1 MPGSFVLPLLLG
13 LPLFGALLVMFTP
26 KTETALHRGIGMAV
40 MVITFLAS
48 LLTLTYFNPKEAGF
62 QLVFD
67 IEWIPGLGA
76 HFKTGVDGISVFLV
90 LLTTFLMPLTLLGT
104 GKAIEKNVREFIAVM
119 LVLETGMLGAFVS
132 LDVFLFYVFWEVMLI
147 PMYLLIGIWG
157 GQRRLYASIKFVIY
171 TMVGSL
177 LMLVAIFYV
186 YVQAGQVLG
195 HYTTD
200 LTELLSVALP
210 YKAQYWCFGAFA
222 LAFAIKVP
230 LFPLHT
236 WLPDAHVEAPTAG
249 SVILAGVLLKF
260 GIYGFLRYAMPLFP
274 HGAADWAPAISIL
287 AVIGIIYG
295 ALVAFAQDDVKKL
308 VAYSSVSHL
317 GFCALGVFA
326 LTSYGI
332 SGSIFAMLS
341 HGLTT
346 GGLFLGIGVLYERR
360 HTRRLAEYG
369 GIWKQMPIF
378 AGLYLI
384 IVMGSAGLPA
394 LSGFVGEFL
403 TILGTFIAG
412 DTLPNGYTIPMPRLM
427 GALAATGV
435 VLGAIY
441 LLWMFQ
447 KVFFGKLDKA
457 KNGKLKDLSSREL
470 ATFIPLVIG
479 IFLLGLFPRPLLV
492 AMEPSV
498 NKFTADFKQRVG
510 ECDGPPHTYDSKRC
524 DANGRYIE
532 PPPKVAPV
540 AKPPVVPAGAV
551 PGAAGSV
558 APGGSAATPDSNGA
572 GSAAGSAGSVP
583 VPPPTASADGAPAG
597 AVRPTTPEPAVPPPP
612 AAAPPTA
619 PPPVIRAGTPA
630 RPPTTGPVRSR
641 RPTP

>member
-1 MPGSFVLPLLLG
+1 MTGSFVLPLLLG
-13 LPLFGALLVMFTP
+13 LPLLGAIFVMCTP
-26 KTETALHRGIGMAV
+26 KTETALHRGIGLAFTS
-40 MVITFLAS
+40 ITFLAS
-48 LLTLTYFNPKEAGF
+48 LLMFLPGYFKPGVAGY
-62 QLVFD
+62 QLVCD
-67 IEWIPGLGA
+67 VEWIAGLGA
-76 HFKTGVDGISVFLV
+76 HFKVGVDGISVLLV
-90 LLTTFLMPLTLLGT
+90 LLTTILMPLTLLGT
-104 GKAIEKNVREFIAVM
+104 GKAIEKHVREFIAVM
-119 LVLETGMLGAFVS
+119 LILETGMLGAFVS

-177 LMLVAIFYV
+177 LMLVAIFYL
-186 YVQAGQVLG
+186 YVKAAAVLG
-195 HYTTD
+195 TYTTD
-200 LTELLSVALP
+200 LEQLLTVALP
-210 YKAQYWCFGAFA
+210 HNAQVWCFAAFA

-260 GIYGFLRYAMPLFP
+260 GIYGFLRFAIPLFP
-274 HGAADWAPAISIL
+274 QGAVAWGPTIAVLS
-287 AVIGIIYG
+287 VIGIIYG

-326 LTSYGI
+326 MTSYGI

-378 AGLYLI
+378 AGLFLI

-403 TILGTFIAG
+403 TILGTFISGDPVIAG
-412 DTLPNGYTIPMPRLM
+412 YSIPMPRAM

-457 KNGKLKDLSSREL
+457 KNGKLKDLSGREL
-470 ATFIPLVIG
+470 GVFIPLVIG
-479 IFLLGLFPRPLLV
+479 IFVLGVYPQPLLAV
-492 AMEPSV
+492 MAPSV
-498 NKFTADFKQRVG
+498 KSFTDQFATRVR
-510 ECDGPPHTYDSKRC
+510 ECDDGQPHKFGSITC
-524 DANGRYIE
+524 DKSQAQIQQNLD
-532 PPPKVAPV
+532 AL
-540 AKPPVVPAGAV
+540 AKGADGV
-551 PGAAGSV
+551 TKAFENRAAGS
-558 APGGSAATPDSNGA
+558 AAAGNSD
-572 GSAAGSAGSVP
+572 GSAAGSA
-583 VPPPTASADGAPAG
+583 AG
-597 AVRPTTPEPAVPPPP
+597 RG
-612 AAAPPTA
+612 
-619 PPPVIRAGTPA
+619 GTP
-630 RPPTTGPVRSR
+630 
-641 RPTP
+641 

>member
-13 LPLFGALLVMFTP
+13 LPLLGAILVMCTP
-26 KTETALHRGIGMAV
+26 KTEVALHRGLGLTVTI
-40 MVITFLAS
+40 ITFLVS
-48 LLTLTYFNPKEAGF
+48 LLVLSPQYFQANVPGY
-62 QLVFD
+62 QMVLD

-76 HFKTGVDGISVFLV
+76 HFKLGVDGISVLLV
-90 LLTTFLMPLTLLGT
+90 LLTTLLMPLTLLGT
-104 GKAIEKNVREFIAVM
+104 GKAIEKHVREFIAAM
-119 LVLETGMLGAFVS
+119 LILETGMLGAFVS

-186 YVQAGQVLG
+186 YVKAAEVLG

-200 LTELLSVALP
+200 LQELMQVALP
-210 YKAQYWCFGAFA
+210 HNAQVWCFAAFA

-274 HGAADWAPAISIL
+274 HGAAVWAPTITIL
-287 AVIGIIYG
+287 SVVGIIYG
-295 ALVAFAQDDVKKL
+295 AFVAFAQDDVKKL

-326 LTSYGI
+326 LTAYGI

-378 AGLYLI
+378 SGLFLV

-403 TILGTFIAG
+403 TIMGTFIAG
-412 DTLPNGYTIPMPRLM
+412 STLPAGYSFPMPRLL
-427 GALAATGV
+427 GGLAATGV
-435 VLGAIY
+435 VLGAVY

-447 KVFFGKLDKA
+447 KVFFGKLDKE
-457 KNGKLKDLSSREL
+457 KNGRLPDLNGREL
-470 ATFIPLVIG
+470 LVFVPLVIG
-479 IFLLGLFPRPLLV
+479 IFLMGLFPRPLL
-492 AMEPSV
+492 AKMEPSV
-498 NKFTADFKQRVG
+498 QKFITDFASRVK
-510 ECDGPPHTYDSKRC
+510 ECDGPPHRF
-524 DANGRYIE
+524 
-532 PPPKVAPV
+532 
-540 AKPPVVPAGAV
+540 
-551 PGAAGSV
+551 
-558 APGGSAATPDSNGA
+558 GGSCDGRDAAIQKTLDDVSHAADGVQKAIGGSDA
-572 GSAAGSAGSVP
+572 GAGSAGS
-583 VPPPTASADGAPAG
+583 
-597 AVRPTTPEPAVPPPP
+597 
-612 AAAPPTA
+612 
-619 PPPVIRAGTPA
+619 GTP
-630 RPPTTGPVRSR
+630 
-641 RPTP
+641 

>member
-1 MPGSFVLPLLLG
+1 MPGSFVLPLILG
-13 LPLFGALLVMFTP
+13 LPLLGALFVMCTP
-26 KTETALHRGIGMAV
+26 KTETELHRGLGMTFTV
-40 MVITFLAS
+40 VTFLVS
-48 LLTLTYFNPKEAGF
+48 LLMLPYFHPKEAGF

-76 HFKTGVDGISVFLV
+76 HFKTGVDGISLFLV
-90 LLTTFLMPLTLLGT
+90 ILTTLLMPLTLLGT
-104 GKAIEKNVREFIAVM
+104 GKAIEKHVREFIAAI
-119 LVLETGMLGAFVS
+119 LVLEAGMLGAFVS
-132 LDVFLFYVFWEVMLI
+132 LDIFLFYVFWEVMLI

-186 YVQAGQVLG
+186 YVQAGAVLG
-195 HYTTD
+195 DYTTD
-200 LTELLSVALP
+200 LEKILSVALP
-210 YKAQYWCFGAFA
+210 YNAQVWCFAAFA

-260 GIYGFLRYAMPLFP
+260 GIYGFLRYAIPMFP
-274 HGAADWAPAISIL
+274 HGAAVWGPTISVL

-295 ALVAFAQDDVKKL
+295 AFVAFAQDDVKKL

-326 LTSYGI
+326 LSSYGI

-346 GGLFLGIGVLYERR
+346 GGLFLGIGFLYERR

-369 GIWKQMPIF
+369 GIWKQMPVF
-378 AGLYLI
+378 SGLFLI

-403 TILGTFIAG
+403 TIMGTFIAG
-412 DTLPNGYTIPMPRLM
+412 DTLPQGYSIPMPRLL

-457 KNGKLKDLSSREL
+457 KNGHLKDLSGREL
-470 ATFIPLVIG
+470 ATFIPLVLG
-479 IFLLGLFPRPLLV
+479 IFLMGLFPRPLLV
-492 AMEPSV
+492 VMEPTV
-498 NKFTADFKQRVG
+498 QKFTRDFARRVA
-510 ECDGPPHTYDSKRC
+510 ECDGPSHSFGSINCSASAKTTADIQNNL
-524 DANGRYIE
+524 DG
-532 PPPKVAPV
+532 VAR
-540 AKPPVVPAGAV
+540 
-551 PGAAGSV
+551 GAAGV
-558 APGGSAATPDSNGA
+558 QKAIGRPAAA
-572 GSAAGSAGSVP
+572 
-583 VPPPTASADGAPAG
+583 APAG
-597 AVRPTTPEPAVPPPP
+597 AART
-612 AAAPPTA
+612 
-619 PPPVIRAGTPA
+619 GTP
-630 RPPTTGPVRSR
+630 
-641 RPTP
+641 TP

>member
-1 MPGSFVLPLLLG
+1 MPGSYVLPLILG
-13 LPLFGALLVMFTP
+13 LPLLGAIFVMCTP
-26 KTETALHRGIGMAV
+26 KTEASLHRGLGLTFT
-40 MVITFLAS
+40 VITFLAS
-48 LLTLTYFNPKEAGF
+48 LLILQPTYYKPSVAGF
-62 QLVFD
+62 QLVCD

-76 HFKTGVDGISVFLV
+76 HFKVGVDGISVFLV
-90 LLTTFLMPLTLLGT
+90 LLTTALMPLTLLGT
-104 GKAIEKNVREFIAVM
+104 AKAIEKHTREFIAAM
-119 LVLETGMLGAFVS
+119 LILQTGMLGAFVS

-186 YVQAGQVLG
+186 YVKAGEVLG
-195 HYTTD
+195 HSTTD
-200 LTELLSVALP
+200 LQELMTVALP
-210 YKAQYWCFGAFA
+210 YNAQVWCFAAFA

-274 HGAADWAPAISIL
+274 HGAAAWAPAISIL
-287 AVIGIIYG
+287 SVIGIIYG
-295 ALVAFAQDDVKKL
+295 AFVAFAQDDVKKL

-332 SGSIFAMLS
+332 SGSIYAMLS

-378 AGLYLI
+378 AGLFLVI
-384 IVMGSAGLPA
+384 TMGSAGLPA

-403 TILGTFIAG
+403 TIMGTFLAG
-412 DTLPNGYTIPMPRLM
+412 DTLPAGYSIPYPHLL

-457 KNGKLKDLSSREL
+457 KNGKLKDLSGREL
-470 ATFIPLVIG
+470 AVFVPLVIG
-479 IFLLGLFPRPLLV
+479 IFVLGLYPQPLLTV
-492 AMEPSV
+492 MEPSV
-498 NKFTADFKQRVG
+498 QQFTKDFGRRVA
-510 ECDGPPHTYDSKRC
+510 ECDGPAHRYGAGC
-524 DANGRYIE
+524 DAPNAAIQ
-532 PPPKVAPV
+532 KNLDDV
-540 AKPPVVPAGAV
+540 AKGAASVQQAIAPAG
-551 PGAAGSV
+551 GA
-558 APGGSAATPDSNGA
+558 
-572 GSAAGSAGSVP
+572 AAGSA
-583 VPPPTASADGAPAG
+583 
-597 AVRPTTPEPAVPPPP
+597 TP
-612 AAAPPTA
+612 
-619 PPPVIRAGTPA
+619 
-630 RPPTTGPVRSR
+630 
-641 RPTP
+641 

>member
-1 MPGSFVLPLLLG
+1 MPGQFVLPLILG
-13 LPLFGALLVMFTP
+13 LPLLGAIFVMCTP
-26 KTETALHRGIGMAV
+26 KTETALHRGLGLAV
-40 MVITFLAS
+40 TSITFLAS
-48 LLTLTYFNPKEAGF
+48 LLVLQPTYYQAQQAGF
-62 QLVFD
+62 QLVCD

-76 HFKTGVDGISVFLV
+76 HFKVGVDGISVFLV
-90 LLTTFLMPLTLLGT
+90 LLTTLLMPLTLLGT
-104 GKAIEKNVREFIAVM
+104 GKAIEKNVREFIAAM

-186 YVQAGQVLG
+186 YVMAGDVLG

-200 LTELLSVALP
+200 LAELMTVALP
-210 YKAQYWCFGAFA
+210 YKAQVWCFAAFA

-274 HGAADWAPAISIL
+274 HGAAVWAPTIAVLS
-287 AVIGIIYG
+287 VIGIIYG

-326 LTSYGI
+326 LTTYGI

-369 GIWKQMPIF
+369 GIWKQMPVF
-378 AGLYLI
+378 AGLFLI

-403 TILGTFIAG
+403 TILGTVIVG
-412 DTLPNGYTIPMPRLM
+412 DPLPGGYGIPMPRLL

-447 KVFFGKLDKA
+447 KVFFGKLDQA
-457 KNGKLKDLSSREL
+457 KNGKLKDLSGREL
-470 ATFIPLVIG
+470 LVFIPLVIG
-479 IFLLGLFPRPLLV
+479 IFVLGVKPQPLLDR
-492 AMEPSV
+492 MKPSV
-498 NKFTADFKQRVG
+498 EQFTKDFTARVRELDCEDG
-510 ECDGPPHTYDSKRC
+510 KPHKYGAGCDKTTAAIQKNLD
-524 DANGRYIE
+524 D
-532 PPPKVAPV
+532 V
-540 AKPPVVPAGAV
+540 AKGADGAQKAFTNAAHPPAAGQAAA
-551 PGAAGSV
+551 PAAGS
-558 APGGSAATPDSNGA
+558 
-572 GSAAGSAGSVP
+572 
-583 VPPPTASADGAPAG
+583 GAP
-597 AVRPTTPEPAVPPPP
+597 TP
-612 AAAPPTA
+612 
-619 PPPVIRAGTPA
+619 
-630 RPPTTGPVRSR
+630 
-641 RPTP
+641 